1 MGVFLDRRKA
11 KTSRVG
17 LPHARGGVSL
27 EQVVEIAT
35 ALSSPRSWGCFPKTI
50 SIEGNVSVFPTLVG
64 VFLSMVG
71 FLSLVASL
79 PHARGGVSITDEPIQ
94 RHTMSSPRSW
104 GCFHFAFAAT
114 PKRAVF
120 PTLVGVFLNH

>member
-1 MGVFLDRRKA
+1 
-11 KTSRVG
+11 
-17 LPHARGGVSL
+17 
-27 EQVVEIAT
+27 VEIAT

-104 GCFHFAFAAT
+104 GCFQYLGQRDQQNLSLPHA
-114 PKRAVF
+114 RG
-120 PTLVGVFLNH
+120 GVSSDVITS